1 MRRRVVVTGIGCVT
15 PLGTDVETMWR
26 RLLAGESGVGY
37 TTLFDASNFPTKIS
51 AEVRNWDLSDVGEN
65 PADWK
70 YQGRHTHF
78 AVGAAKKAMADS
90 GLDLEKIDPTRFGVY
105 TGSGEGQQDFKR
117 FTQMMVAG
125 LGGGD
130 QLDLAKFIQKG
141 LETLHPIAELEQE
154 PNMPAGH
161 LASLFNAQ
169 GPNLNCLTACAAS
182 SQAVGEAVEI
192 IRRGEADVML
202 AGGTHTMI
210 HPFGVTGFNL
220 LTALSTRN
228 DEPTRAS
235 RPFDRDRDG
244 FVLGEGAGMVI
255 LEALEHAQARGAK
268 IYGELV
274 GYGST
279 ADAFR
284 ITDTHPEGR
293 GAISCIKMA
302 HRRRRPGAGRRRLH
316 QRPRHQHHRERQG
329 GNAGHQEGL
338 RRPGVQDS
346 RFQHEEHDGP
356 PDRRRRGHGVDHLPA
371 GHPRQRRAADDQL
384 RDARPR
390 VRSGLHSERCP
401 RAPLRRGLEQ
411 QFRVWRA
418 EHRAVGQPVC
428 RLVGRATCNAC
439 FMCCFLASR
448 LRSRSCFCSNVLRAI
463 VGIVK
468 SIRSEWGCCTGN
480 IVKVK
485 TGDLGAQ
492 GNDEC

>member
-15 PLGTDVETMWR
+15 PLGVDVETMWR

-51 AEVRNWDLSDVGEN
+51 AEVRNWDLAEVGEN

-70 YQGRHTHF
+70 HQGRHTHF
-78 AVGAAKKAMADS
+78 AVGAAKKAMADA
-90 GLDLEKIDPTRFGVY
+90 GLDRNQLDPLRFGVY
-105 TGSGEGQQDFKR
+105 TGSGEGQQDFDR

-125 LGGGD
+125 LSGGD
-130 QLDLAKFIQKG
+130 DLDLAKFIKKG

-169 GPNLNCLTACAAS
+169 GPNVNCLTACAAS
-182 SQAVGEAVEI
+182 SQAVGEAVEL

-228 DEPTRAS
+228 DEPTKAS

-255 LEALEHAQARGAK
+255 LEALERAQARGAK
-268 IYGELV
+268 IYGEVV

-284 ITDTHPEGR
+284 ITDAHPEGR
-293 GAISCIKMA
+293 GAIRCMQLALDDAGMTAEDVDYINAHGTSTTVNDKVETLSIKKVFGDQAYKIPISSTKSMMGHLIA
-302 HRRRRPGAGRRRLH
+302 AAGATELIICLLAIRDNAVPPTINYETPDPECDLDYIPNVARQHRCDVALSNSFGF
-316 QRPRHQHHRERQG
+316 G
-329 GNAGHQEGL
+329 GQNISL
-338 RRPGVQDS
+338 
-346 RFQHEEHDGP
+346 
-356 PDRRRRGHGVDHLPA
+356 
-371 GHPRQRRAADDQL
+371 
-384 RDARPR
+384 
-390 VRSGLHSERCP
+390 
-401 RAPLRRGLEQ
+401 
-411 QFRVWRA
+411 
-418 EHRAVGQPVC
+418 
-428 RLVGRATCNAC
+428 
-439 FMCCFLASR
+439 LASR
-448 LRSRSCFCSNVLRAI
+448 FA
-463 VGIVK
+463 
-468 SIRSEWGCCTGN
+468 E
-480 IVKVK
+480 
-485 TGDLGAQ
+485 
-492 GNDEC
+492 